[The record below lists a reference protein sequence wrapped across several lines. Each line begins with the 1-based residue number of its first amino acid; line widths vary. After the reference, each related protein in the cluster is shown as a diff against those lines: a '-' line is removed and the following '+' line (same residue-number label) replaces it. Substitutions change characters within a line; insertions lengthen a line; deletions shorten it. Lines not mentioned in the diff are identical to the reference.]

1 MARRKKP
8 LLVAERTE
16 RFTKARNLF
25 AKVVTNRAAGLVLPV
40 VTEKISIQVQEGKHC
55 GLKFYK
61 ERGYYVSEIVDPSI
75 KADVDELLSSM
86 LLNKIGSRR
95 ESTVIFNTMS
105 TGQSTL
111 LNDHRKS
118 LNIGMDVRI
127 DQGRNQLKKTHLSD
141 SSADD
146 RRLKI
151 LIEKIENH
159 LQKKILSELNVGV
172 PDDKRI
178 MTVSLLETQP
188 PVQYSELVDGNVISQ
203 VDSVSMLILNLCFS
217 SVLLAKPF
225 VGTRPASPS

>member
-1 MARRKKP
+1 MATKKK
-8 LLVAERTE
+8 TE
-16 RFTKARNLF
+16 KAQRLTRAQHLF

-40 VTEKISIQVQEGKHC
+40 VTEKISIQVQKGNQC
-55 GLKFYK
+55 GVKYYK

-86 LLNKIGSRR
+86 LQNKIGSRSH
-95 ESTVIFNTMS
+95 STVIFNTMS
-105 TGQSTL
+105 NDESSL

-127 DQGRNQLKKTHLSD
+127 DEGRNQLKKAHLSD
-141 SSADD
+141 SSDD
-146 RRLKI
+146 DIRLKI

-159 LQKKILSELNVGV
+159 LQKKILSELNVDV

-188 PVQYSELVDGNVISQ
+188 PVQYTELVNGNLIPR
-203 VDSVSMLILNLCFS
+203 VDIVSMLILILCFL
-217 SVLLAKPF
+217 VLIAKLF

>member
-1 MARRKKP
+1 
-8 LLVAERTE
+8 
-16 RFTKARNLF
+16 
-25 AKVVTNRAAGLVLPV
+25 
-40 VTEKISIQVQEGKHC
+40 
-55 GLKFYK
+55 
-61 ERGYYVSEIVDPSI
+61 
-75 KADVDELLSSM
+75 M

-105 TGQSTL
+105 TDQSTL

-151 LIEKIENH
+151 LIEKIESH